1 MKSTDPFTAALQ
13 EWVEITM
20 RRSMHNTIRF
30 AKESGLSMSQMGAL
44 FHLHRKGSC
53 AVSDLGDHL
62 DITNAAASQM
72 LDRLVEQGLIL
83 RTEDPGDRRLKQI
96 VLTERGKQLIHDS
109 LHARQAWLDDLAAAL
124 TAEEKETLTPA
135 LRTLITKARLP
146 K

>member
-20 RRSMHNTIRF
+20 RRSMHNTVRF

-83 RTEDPGDRRLKQI
+83 RTEDPNDRRLKHI

-109 LHARQAWLDDLAAAL
+109 LHARQAWTDELAASL
-124 TAEEKETLTPA
+124 TAEEKKTLTDA
-135 LRTLITKARLP
+135 LHILVDKV
-146 K
+146 KQVK